1 MKKLLNTLYV
11 TTTGCYLHRDGETV
25 AVEKDDATLM
35 RLPIHTLQ
43 GIVCLGRAS
52 VSPGLMR
59 LCAERQVL
67 ISFLSE
73 HGEFLARVQGE
84 VTGNVLLRREQY
96 RWADDANRISDLAQ
110 SFVAAK
116 IANCRTILL
125 RAYRES
131 TSPHPA
137 VFEAAATLA
146 RILERL
152 IAQRFNVEAV
162 RAIEGEAARAYFA
175 VFDHL
180 IVSQKGQFQFHGR
193 SRRPP
198 LDPVNALL
206 SFVYTLLVHDISG
219 ALETVGLDP
228 YVGFLHADRPGR
240 VSLGLDMM
248 EELRPILADRL
259 VLTLINRQQVKPGGF
274 TNAAN
279 GAVTMDESTRREVL
293 QTWQKRKQEELRH
306 PFFDESVSWGLVP
319 HLQSLLLARHVRG
332 DLDAY
337 PAFVAR

>member
-1 MKKLLNTLYV
+1 MKKLLNILYV
-11 TTTGCYLHRDGETV
+11 TTPGCYLHRDGETV

-84 VTGNVLLRREQY
+84 VSGNVLLRRTQY
-96 RWADDANRISDLAQ
+96 RWADDTDRISDLAT

-116 IANCRTILL
+116 IANCRTVLL
-125 RAYRES
+125 RAQRES
-131 TSPHPA
+131 PSPDP
-137 VFEAAATLA
+137 VMLESAAKLA
-146 RILERL
+146 QILERL
-152 IAQRFNVEAV
+152 LARPMAVEAL
-162 RAIEGEAARAYFA
+162 RATEGEAARVYFG

-180 IVSQKGQFQFHGR
+180 IVSQKREFQFRGR

-206 SFVYTLLVHDISG
+206 SFIYTLLAHDISN
-219 ALETVGLDP
+219 ALEAVGLDP
-228 YVGFLHADRPGR
+228 YVGFLHVDRPGR
-240 VSLGLDMM
+240 IGLGLDMM
-248 EELRPILADRL
+248 EELRPVLADRL

-274 TNAAN
+274 TTAAN
-279 GAVTMDESTRREVL
+279 GAVTMDEPTRREVL
-293 QTWQKRKQEELRH
+293 QSWQKRKQEELRH
-306 PFFDESVSWGLVP
+306 PFLDESVSWGLVP
-319 HLQSLLLARHVRG
+319 HVQALLLARHVRG

>member
-11 TTTGCYLHRDGETV
+11 TTPGCYLHRDGETV
-25 AVEKDDATLM
+25 AVEKDEATLM
-35 RLPIHTLQ
+35 RLPVHTLQ

-52 VSPGLMR
+52 VSPALMR

-67 ISFLSE
+67 VSFLSE

-84 VTGNVLLRREQY
+84 ITGNVLLRRTQY
-96 RWADDANRISDLAQ
+96 RWADDPSRVSDLAQ
-110 SFVAAK
+110 AFIAAK
-116 IANCRTILL
+116 VANCRTVLL
-125 RAYRES
+125 RAHRES
-131 TSPHPA
+131 ASPHPS
-137 VFEAAATLA
+137 VLEAAAKLA
-146 RILERL
+146 QILEKLLRQQL
-152 IAQRFNVEAV
+152 TVETARAV
-162 RAIEGEAARAYFA
+162 EGEAARTYFGA
-175 VFDHL
+175 FDHL
-180 IVSQKGQFQFHGR
+180 IVSQKSDFQFRAR

-206 SFVYTLLVHDISG
+206 SFVYTLLAHDISG
-219 ALETVGLDP
+219 ALEAVGLDP

-240 VSLGLDMM
+240 IGLGLDMM
-248 EELRPILADRL
+248 EELRPVLADRL

-274 TNAAN
+274 TTAAN
-279 GAVTMDESTRREVL
+279 GAVLMDQATRREVL
-293 QTWQKRKQEELRH
+293 QAWQKRKQEELRH

-319 HLQSLLLARHVRG
+319 HLQALLLARHVRG

>member
-1 MKKLLNTLYV
+1 
-11 TTTGCYLHRDGETV
+11 
-25 AVEKDDATLM
+25 
-35 RLPIHTLQ
+35 
-43 GIVCLGRAS
+43 
-52 VSPGLMR
+52 MR

-84 VTGNVLLRREQY
+84 VTGNVLLRRTQY
-96 RWADDANRISDLAQ
+96 RWADDGDHVSDLAT

-116 IANCRTILL
+116 IANCRTVLL
-125 RAYRES
+125 RAHRES
-131 TSPHPA
+131 ESSHPA
-137 VFEAAATLA
+137 ILESAAKLA
-146 RILERL
+146 QILERL
-152 IAQRFNVEAV
+152 VARRMAVEAV
-162 RAIEGEAARAYFA
+162 RATEGEAARVYFG

-180 IVSQKGQFQFHGR
+180 IVSQKSEFQFRGR

-206 SFVYTLLVHDISG
+206 SFIYTLLAHDISN
-219 ALETVGLDP
+219 ALEAVGLDP

-240 VSLGLDMM
+240 IGLGLDMM
-248 EELRPILADRL
+248 EELRPVLADRL

-274 TNAAN
+274 TTVAN

-293 QTWQKRKQEELRH
+293 QSWQKRKQEELRH
-306 PFFDESVSWGLVP
+306 PFLDESVSWGLVP
-319 HLQSLLLARHVRG
+319 HVQALLLARHVRG

>member
-11 TTTGCYLHRDGETV
+11 TTAGCYLHRDGETV
-25 AVEKDDATLM
+25 AVEKDEATLM

-84 VTGNVLLRREQY
+84 VTGNVLLRRTQY
-96 RWADDANRISDLAQ
+96 RWADDPSRISNLAM

-116 IANCRTILL
+116 IANCRTVLL
-125 RAYRES
+125 RAQRES
-131 TSPHPA
+131 PSPHP
-137 VFEAAATLA
+137 VILESAAKLA
-146 RILERL
+146 QILERL
-152 IAQRFNVEAV
+152 LARPMAVEAL
-162 RAIEGEAARAYFA
+162 RATEGEAARVYFG

-180 IVSQKGQFQFHGR
+180 IVSQKREFQFRGR

-206 SFVYTLLVHDISG
+206 SFIYTLLAHDISN
-219 ALETVGLDP
+219 ALEAVGLDP
-228 YVGFLHADRPGR
+228 YVGFLHVDRPGR
-240 VSLGLDMM
+240 IGLGLDMM
-248 EELRPILADRL
+248 EELRPVLADRL

-274 TNAAN
+274 TTAAN
-279 GAVTMDESTRREVL
+279 GAVTMDEPTRREVL
-293 QTWQKRKQEELRH
+293 QSWQKRKQEELRH
-306 PFFDESVSWGLVP
+306 PFLDESISWGLVP
-319 HLQSLLLARHVRG
+319 HVQALLLARHVRG

-337 PAFVAR
+337 PAFVVR